1 MTKIIGSPTRYIQGK
16 GELKKL
22 AAHASSLGKKLFVI
36 VDKNIQDML
45 NLILNSVLKLRMW
58 IFSLKVFKVNA
69 A

>member
-36 VDKNIQDML
+36 VDKFRILL